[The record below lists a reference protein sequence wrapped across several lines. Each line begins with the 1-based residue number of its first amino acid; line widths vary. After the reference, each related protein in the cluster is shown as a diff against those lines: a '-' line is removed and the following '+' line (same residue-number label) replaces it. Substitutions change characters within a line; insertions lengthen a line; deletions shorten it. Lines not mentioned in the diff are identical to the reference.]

1 MVRAGRWAPAS
12 RRGTKRLPARSNWSL
27 VSRAQCDVFDLA
39 TSVAS
44 LSALTFDA
52 LINRM
57 GCHKTDDV
65 ERNAAA
71 RSSPCLDDLGG
82 PG

>member
-1 MVRAGRWAPAS
+1 MTLKRASQSDFLGRRASLDRPAL
-12 RRGTKRLPARSNWSL
+12 REP
-27 VSRAQCDVFDLA
+27 VFDA
-39 TSVAS
+39 V
-44 LSALTFDA
+44 SALTFDA
-52 LINRM
+52 LINRT

-65 ERNAAA
+65 ERNAAV